1 MKKGRNIFF
10 LLIYQLSNETS
21 SECLLTI
28 AAIFLSHSLRK
39 GTTQRLSAVIMLG
52 AS

>member
-1 MKKGRNIFF
+1 

-28 AAIFLSHSLRK
+28 AAIFLSHSLCK
-39 GTTQRLSAVIMLG
+39 GTTQGLSAVDNLK
-52 AS
+52 AR